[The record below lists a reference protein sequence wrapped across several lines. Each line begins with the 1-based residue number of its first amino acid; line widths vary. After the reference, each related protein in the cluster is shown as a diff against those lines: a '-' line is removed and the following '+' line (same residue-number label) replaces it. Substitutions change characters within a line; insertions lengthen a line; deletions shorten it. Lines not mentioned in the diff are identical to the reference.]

1 MSEASKRRSVL
12 ITGCSSGIGYDAAHM
27 LSERGWR
34 VFAACRKDQDCLR
47 LRKQG
52 LDTVRLDY
60 EDEASIETAV
70 QQVAEA
76 TGGRLDA
83 VFNNGAYAVPGLVE
97 DIPRDALRA
106 IFEANVFGW
115 HDLSRRVI
123 PLMRRNGSGRIVQC
137 SSVLGLVGIRWRGAY
152 VASKFAIEGLSDVL
166 RVELQGS
173 GIHVVLIEPG
183 PITTRIRENARAQFE
198 KWVDW
203 RQSHRADEYR
213 PLLDRLYRAEAEP
226 DRFELPP
233 AAVTRKLIHALESP
247 NPRPRYFV
255 TIPTYF
261 AEFMRRLLTTRAR
274 DRIVSKH

>member
-1 MSEASKRRSVL
+1 MTEASERKSIL
-12 ITGCSSGIGYDAAHM
+12 ITGCSSGIGYDAAHV
-27 LSERGWR
+27 LAKRGWR

-47 LRKQG
+47 LRKEG

-70 QQVAEA
+70 QQVAES
-76 TGGRLDA
+76 TRGRLDA
-83 VFNNGAYAVPGLVE
+83 VFNNGAYGIPGLVE
-97 DIPRDALRA
+97 DISRDALRA

-123 PLMRRNGSGRIVQC
+123 PLMRTNGNGRIVQC
-137 SSVLGLVGIRWRGAY
+137 SSVLGLVGIGWRGAY

-166 RVELQGS
+166 RVELKGS

-183 PITTRIRENARAQFE
+183 PISTRIRENARIQFE

-203 RQSHRADEYR
+203 RCSYRADEYG
-213 PLLDRLYRAEAEP
+213 PLIDRLYRDETRP

-247 NPRPRYFV
+247 IPRPRYFV
-255 TIPTYF
+255 TIPTYL
-261 AEFMRRLLTTRAR
+261 AEFMRRVLTTRAR
-274 DRIVSKH
+274 DRFLSRN

>member
-1 MSEASKRRSVL
+1 MTEASERKSIL
-12 ITGCSSGIGYDAAHM
+12 ITGCSSGIGYDAAHT
-27 LSERGWR
+27 LAERGWQ
-34 VFAACRKDQDCLR
+34 VFAACRKGKDCLR
-47 LRKQG
+47 LKDEG

-76 TGGRLDA
+76 TGERLDA

-97 DIPRDALRA
+97 DISRDALRA

-123 PLMRRNGSGRIVQC
+123 PLMRTNGNGRIVQC
-137 SSVLGLVGIRWRGAY
+137 SSVLGLVGIGWRGAY

-166 RVELQGS
+166 RIELKGS

-183 PITTRIRENARAQFE
+183 PIATRIRENARIQFE

-203 RQSHRADEYR
+203 QRSYRADEYR
-213 PLLDRLYRAEAEP
+213 LLIDRLYRAEGKP

-233 AAVTRKLIHALESP
+233 AAVTRKLIQALDNP

-261 AEFMRRLLTTRAR
+261 AEFMRRVLTTRAR
-274 DRIVSKH
+274 DMMVLRG

>member
-1 MSEASKRRSVL
+1 MIKADERKSIL
-12 ITGCSSGIGYDAAHM
+12 ITGCSSGIGYDAAHT
-27 LSERGWR
+27 LAERGWQ
-34 VFAACRKDQDCLR
+34 VFAACRKNQDCFR
-47 LRKQG
+47 LAKEG
-52 LDTVRLDY
+52 LDTVHLDY
-60 EDEASIETAV
+60 EDEVTIEAAV
-70 QQVAEA
+70 TKVSES

-115 HDLSRRVI
+115 HDLTRRVI
-123 PLMRRNGSGRIVQC
+123 PLMRTNGGGRIMQC
-137 SSVLGLVGIRWRGAY
+137 SSVLGLVGIKWRGAY

-166 RVELQGS
+166 RIELKGS

-183 PITTRIRENARAQFE
+183 PITTRIRENARIQFE

-203 RQSHRADEYR
+203 QQSYRASEYR
-213 PLLDRLYRAEAEP
+213 PLTDRLYRSEAKP

-247 NPRPRYFV
+247 APRPRYFV
-255 TIPTYF
+255 TMPTYF
-261 AEFMRRLLTTRAR
+261 AEFMRRVLTTRAR
-274 DRIVSKH
+274 DRILLRG